1 MDCFSA
7 YPGLFFLF
15 GKSMDDMTPEELGE
29 RIRAQRTALGL
40 TQREVAS
47 YANVGERFVVELEAG
62 KPTLQLGKVLR
73 VLATLG
79 LRVKIEAS
87 P

>member
-1 MDCFSA
+1 M
-7 YPGLFFLF
+7 L
-15 GKSMDDMTPEELGE
+15 MTPEELGK

-62 KPTLQLGKVLR
+62 KPTVQLGKVLR
-73 VLATLG
+73 VLAILG
-79 LRVKIEAS
+79 LEVELGAS
-87 P
+87 S

>member
-1 MDCFSA
+1 
-7 YPGLFFLF
+7 
-15 GKSMDDMTPEELGE
+15 MTPEGLGE
-29 RIRAQRTALGL
+29 RIRTQRTALGL

-47 YANVGERFVVELEAG
+47 YANVGERFVVDLEAG
-62 KPTLQLGKVLR
+62 KATVQLGKVLR

-79 LRVKIEAS
+79 LKVEIEAS

>member
-1 MDCFSA
+1 
-7 YPGLFFLF
+7 
-15 GKSMDDMTPEELGE
+15 MTLEELGR

-79 LRVKIEAS
+79 LRVEIS